1 LEEIMKLVIV
11 LFLLTAVLTTTS
23 LGLQPA
29 LDLEPRGQDYCSGTI
44 GVSLGL
50 AFASGVALASPP
62 LSAGL
67 LAASAAF
74 ALAALT
80 MC

>member
-1 LEEIMKLVIV
+1 MKLVIV
-11 LFLLTAVLTTTS
+11 LLLLTTALTS
-23 LGLQPA
+23 ALLGVQPV
-29 LDLEPRGQDYCSGTI
+29 LEPASSGHDYCSGTI

-50 AFASGVALASPP
+50 AFASGVALMNPP
-62 LSAGL
+62 LSASL

-74 ALAALT
+74 ALAGLM